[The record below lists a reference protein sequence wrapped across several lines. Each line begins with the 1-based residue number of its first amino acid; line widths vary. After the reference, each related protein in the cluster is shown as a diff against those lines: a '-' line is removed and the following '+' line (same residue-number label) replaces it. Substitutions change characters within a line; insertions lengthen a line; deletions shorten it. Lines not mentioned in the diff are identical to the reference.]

1 MNLRNKRFIV
11 GVLILIAF
19 VGIGVFG
26 LMPFTHASHAAEAP
40 MVNCPYE
47 RGGFSLCDNSLI
59 HIDNWKQFSNFILP
73 SLLILLLAFAL
84 IWHFVSDFFN
94 QEKYFYRNKY
104 YLDNKTLYSYQKI
117 ITKWLSLFENS
128 PSFLMVRHS

>member
-1 MNLRNKRFIV
+1 MNSRNKKFIV

-26 LMPFTHASHAAEAP
+26 LMPFTHANHATEAP
-40 MVNCPYE
+40 MVNCPYGMGE
-47 RGGFSLCDNSLI
+47 FSLCDNSLI

-84 IWHFVSDFFN
+84 GWHFVSDFFG

-104 YLDNKTLYSYQKI
+104 YLDNKTLYSYQQI